1 VKARSRSGSV
11 QRERQGKV
19 HHALQRVARA
29 AWCAV
34 RAGVGAALAASAVLG
49 APAAH
54 AADTPRGMQIAQR
67 NACLGCHAI
76 DRKLVGPSF
85 QQVAARYKG
94 NAQAPT
100 LLEHKVKDGGSGVWG
115 AIPMPSHP
123 AMSDADIRTVVDWV
137 LAGAPS
143 K

>member
-1 VKARSRSGSV
+1 MM
-11 QRERQGKV
+11 
-19 HHALQRVARA
+19 VAR
-29 AWCAV
+29 V
-34 RAGVGAALAASAVLG
+34 RCVVAGVFVGVGLYFAGATAG
-49 APAAH
+49 F
-54 AADTPRGMQIAQR
+54 AADSPQGLAVAKA
-67 NACLGCHAI
+67 NACMGCHAV

-85 QQVAARYKG
+85 LQIAGKYKG
-94 NAQAPT
+94 DPQAS
-100 LLEHKVKDGGSGVWG
+100 LKLSKKVRDGGSGVWG